1 GAAKEKIDSRKKK
14 KRTVNIGVVCASG
27 FGVAQLMMAKLKSH
41 FADWDI
47 VLKAYGIDEISQ
59 HTVSRTDFFISS
71 IAVDDLG
78 VDYCLVNPLI
88 TQRDILQIS
97 VKIDEYA
104 SMPARQENND
114 FTRQLDEINNIITR
128 IKGIIR
134 RYHHLVVSEDMTHES
149 LIRLLAAD
157 ITDTSKAAAVL
168 TADILAREQVMS
180 QLFPEIGIALFH
192 CRSKAVKECQ
202 IVTAGLDEKSI
213 FKDEK
218 LSGIRAAL
226 CMTMPVDDNRQQN
239 AEMLGRVSSAIIED
253 TRFLESIKSGNEEKI
268 QDKLQEILKSYFTE
282 QLGSL

>member
-1 GAAKEKIDSRKKK
+1 
-14 KRTVNIGVVCASG
+14 
-27 FGVAQLMMAKLKSH
+27 M
-41 FADWDI
+41 
-47 VLKAYGIDEISQ
+47 
-59 HTVSRTDFFISS
+59 
-71 IAVDDLG
+71 
-78 VDYCLVNPLI
+78 
-88 TQRDILQIS
+88 
-97 VKIDEYA
+97 
-104 SMPARQENND
+104 
-114 FTRQLDEINNIITR
+114 
-128 IKGIIR
+128 
-134 RYHHLVVSEDMTHES
+134 VSEDMTLES

-202 IVTAGLDEKSI
+202 IVTAGIDEKSS

-253 TRFLESIKSGNEEKI
+253 DRFLEAIKCGNEEMI